1 MSPTSEAES
10 AMGAVPQSVA
20 MAEGTPIDRAGTAR
34 EVADKIRQGRALL
47 KIVSTPWGV
56 DFHVVEVGDIP

>member
-1 MSPTSEAES
+1 MSPTAEAKS
-10 AMGAVPQSVA
+10 AMGVVLQSLP

-47 KIVSTPWGV
+47 RIVSTPWGV
-56 DFHVVEVGDIP
+56 DFYVVEVGDTS